1 MLERTPT
8 LKQQSPAQFATF
20 QTNDEPSRIAARAAR
35 SISQFAA
42 PTDVVAIIE
51 RAIREGIAGHALPPI
66 EGEPVSRWWEF
77 SKGYLTGFLCSTLT
91 FGAGMVT
98 MLMVITRK

>member
-8 LKQQSPAQFATF
+8 LKQQSPALFAIS
-20 QTNDEPSRIAARAAR
+20 QTNDEPYKIAVKAAK

-42 PTDVVAIIE
+42 PTDVVAIID
-51 RAIREGIAGHALPPI
+51 RAIREGIACHALPPI

-77 SKGYLTGFLCSTLT
+77 SKGYLTGFLCSSLT
-91 FGAGMVT
+91 FGAGMAF
-98 MLMVITRK
+98 MLMMMARK